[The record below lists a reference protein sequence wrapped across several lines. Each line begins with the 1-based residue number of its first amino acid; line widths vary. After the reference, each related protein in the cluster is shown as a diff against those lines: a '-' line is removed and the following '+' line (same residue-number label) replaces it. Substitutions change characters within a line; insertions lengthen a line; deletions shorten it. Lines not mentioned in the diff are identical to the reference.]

1 MYKKEK
7 KDKKEK
13 IVKKELT
20 QQQKIFVNEILKG
33 SSRKEAFVKAY
44 PLTINWKDNTIN
56 ARAYAM
62 MQNPTIKAQLDKANK
77 RERIKAQWT
86 RERALEEINYILD
99 INRKDIDRI
108 SQAYD
113 EDISL
118 QLAKLESLG
127 TRLETEDLDDKE
139 RADIEKSI
147 ELAANKIIS
156 LKKQR
161 RVNSVNING
170 ILNAAKVLNRM
181 FGYDITRVEV
191 EAVDLDREKLK
202 QLTVEELKA
211 LAYNNDNT
219 RVENED

>member
-1 MYKKEK
+1 MYK

-33 SSRKEAFVKAY
+33 TSKKEAFIKAY
-44 PLTINWKDNTIN
+44 PMAINWKESTIN
-56 ARAYAM
+56 SKIYTLF
-62 MQNPTIKAQLDKANK
+62 QNETIKQHLEKANK
-77 RERIKAQWT
+77 KQKAKVEWT
-86 RERALEEINYILD
+86 RDRALEEINYILD
-99 INRKDIDRI
+99 INRQDIERI
-108 SQAYD
+108 SKAYD

-118 QLAKLESLG
+118 KLIKLESLNAQ
-127 TRLETEDLDDKE
+127 LDNEDLDDKE
-139 RADIEKSI
+139 RSKIESDIELLVNRI
-147 ELAANKIIS
+147 VG